1 MGFFT
6 RKKNQDSGKDVD
18 ADPKMVRATVVED
31 EPTRGK
37 GVRVSVSIAESL
49 SPSGSRAKSGSS
61 SNKQLDAP
69 RSTRPGVVSSV
80 LSDPTD
86 ASGDS
91 PHRNIVERRFGP
103 SGTSRPLP
111 PPANR
116 DRPPPSRQ
124 GSATA
129 ASASGGDAASAL
141 DLRELET
148 AENGPRHGELDS
160 SVRAVSGRPRRERE
174 TDGVGLG
181 GSGQLYR
188 ARSRI
193 SHPGDGKRLAVTGAH
208 ERYVTRGHRAP
219 GVDEQALVRFPREAL
234 VSGLIAGGAI
244 QGRVGGLEQGV
255 LGGFAMDGDH
265 GEITRGRENRA
276 VEVFKFHGLFPEIG
290 TAVYTAAPSG
300 CKARL
305 GLRGASARLRS
316 AA

>member
-111 PPANR
+111 PPADR
-116 DRPPPSRQ
+116 DRPPQSPQ

-148 AENGPRHGELDS
+148 ADLEIDSMGHIGRSTTINGDIVAEEDLEIEGTVEGTVTLTEHRLTVGAEGIVKARVKAAGVVVVGRIEGDVTSPGLVE
-160 SVRAVSGRPRRERE
+160 VRAGGYIGGNVQSPRVILQ
-174 TDGVGLG
+174 DGAIVIGGLDM
-181 GSGQLYR
+181 SAALPK
-188 ARSRI
+188 AAEAKRSDAKA
-193 SHPGDGKRLAVTGAH
+193 SDAKTS
-208 ERYVTRGHRAP
+208 AP
-219 GVDEQALVRFPREAL
+219 KAASTPKDSATPTESPLLVR
-234 VSGLIAGGAI
+234 
-244 QGRVGGLEQGV
+244 
-255 LGGFAMDGDH
+255 
-265 GEITRGRENRA
+265 
-276 VEVFKFHGLFPEIG
+276 VEP
-290 TAVYTAAPSG
+290 ASA
-300 CKARL
+300 
-305 GLRGASARLRS
+305 GASVKKDS
-316 AA
+316 A